1 MTISVSYRFDD
12 AVILVTGAGSGI
24 GAALVRHCAREG
36 ARVIAVDRSHDRLL
50 ARVDGATPERID
62 MRTVDVSDE
71 AAVAAMIDAIGRR
84 YPRLDAAVLGAAIQY
99 RTDID
104 RMTSQQ
110 WREVIDINLNGVF
123 YCLHG
128 IIPMLKAQRSGAI
141 VAFTSGLALTGWQGA
156 GAYAASKAALIV
168 MIKSAAHE
176 LKSHNV
182 RANVLSPGVRATP
195 IFLDVSTE
203 AEREQYRQS
212 IGIGDP
218 DDVVPTLLYLI
229 SDASANLTGAV
240 IEHRI
245 SPSGGPARAA
255 EITA

>member
-12 AVILVTGAGSGI
+12 SVILVTGAGSGI
-24 GAALVRHCAREG
+24 GAALVQHCAREG
-36 ARVIAVDRSHDRLL
+36 AQVIAVDRNHDRLL
-50 ARVDGATPERID
+50 AQIDDATRDRID
-62 MRTVDVSDE
+62 VRTVDVSDE
-71 AAVAAMIDAIGRR
+71 AAIAALIDDVRRR

-104 RMTSQQ
+104 RMTPQQ

-128 IIPMLKAQRSGAI
+128 IIPMLKTQRGGAI
-141 VAFTSGLALTGWQGA
+141 VAFTSGLALTGWPGA
-156 GAYAASKAALIV
+156 SAYAASKAALIG

-176 LKSHNV
+176 LKTHNV

-245 SPSGGPARAA
+245 SPAGGPALGR
-255 EITA
+255 EQE